1 MYQEPQKTVF
11 LYLDL
16 VRKVCPTPRTCP
28 TLVWYS
34 IRSRSTR
41 SSARVGNAQSNG
53 FARRPHCSP
62 LDVPTAPLA
71 ALHAAPT
78 LYPPTTSRTTQI
90 MTYMEHDKR
99 HEAAIGIMELTWSTV
114 AVSKEQSARPMPSPM
129 RCACCSTLQHML
141 KHAQEPPS
149 AALRSARSK
158 KL

>member
-1 MYQEPQKTVF
+1 MRAENVDRRVLLAERTSGIWVWA
-11 LYLDL
+11 LASGDYLHA
-16 VRKVCPTPRTCP
+16 RT
-28 TLVWYS
+28 
-34 IRSRSTR
+34 
-41 SSARVGNAQSNG
+41 VGNAQSNG

-114 AVSKEQSARPMPSPM
+114 AVSKEQSARPMPSPV

-149 AALRSARSK
+149 AALRSARSE